1 MGEIREETIHDYYC
15 LRCSIRATVWKINY
29 ELQNYPNSYDNYEK
43 KALEMQIEFLENYK
57 ATHRVLDEDEFKPEF
72 QKFKIFNRISDL
84 CFPMERTESTIK
96 RRFTIAR
103 APKILCVHLNRL
115 ADYTSYGNF
124 ICKSSLL
131 IKSVAM

>member
-1 MGEIREETIHDYYC
+1 MGEIREETINDYYC

-72 QKFKIFNRISDL
+72 QKFIIGLATFAFQWSGLKVLLNEDL
-84 CFPMERTESTIK
+84 Q
-96 RRFTIAR
+96 
-103 APKILCVHLNRL
+103 
-115 ADYTSYGNF
+115 
-124 ICKSSLL
+124 
-131 IKSVAM
+131 